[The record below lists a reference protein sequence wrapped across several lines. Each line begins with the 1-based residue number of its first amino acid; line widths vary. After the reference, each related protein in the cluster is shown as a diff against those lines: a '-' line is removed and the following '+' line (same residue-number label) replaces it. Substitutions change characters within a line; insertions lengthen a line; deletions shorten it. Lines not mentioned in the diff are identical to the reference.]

1 VKLDAR
7 AGIQRFARRMAPATC
22 VAMDHGHRIA
32 FTNGAITDARA
43 ARLETSG
50 AVDLAWQ
57 GAPSRFS
64 SPSLRWL
71 RE

>member
-1 VKLDAR
+1 
-7 AGIQRFARRMAPATC
+7 
-22 VAMDHGHRIA
+22 MDHGHRIDIV
-32 FTNGAITDARA
+32 NGEITDARA
-43 ARLETSG
+43 ERLTTSG
-50 AVDLAWQ
+50 EVEHAWQ

>member
-1 VKLDAR
+1 
-7 AGIQRFARRMAPATC
+7 MAPATC
-22 VAMDHGHRIA
+22 VAMDHGHRID
-32 FTNGAITDARA
+32 FTNGAITRAAA
-43 ARLETSG
+43 ARLETTG
-50 AVDLAWQ
+50 NVDLAWQ